1 MLAVLCVA
9 RSLEACLCVDLAL
22 TGRCARTQAHSTTL
36 ADILA
41 DAQSGLLAERLS
53 HRGLQRSE
61 VPSKVSLFTSAAE
74 RLLSEGVSPT
84 TAAVPFW
91 VPGRIEIVGKH
102 TDYAGGRSLLCA
114 APKGLAVVS
123 CRRTDSRCRLYSSE
137 GGIPRRPVEILISPQ
152 PTHLAE
158 IDGWARHAAIAT
170 RRLSANFALSGGAD
184 VAFESDLPEA
194 SGMSSSSAIVCGSF
208 LAIAQASSRRVYVF
222 PVVTPHTHF
231 PSVTRHVSP
240 ICHTP
245 RFAHLSHAMCS
256 RPHASH
262 APCPPMY
269 HVHVALHDLL
279 AAQ

>member
-1 MLAVLCVA
+1 
-9 RSLEACLCVDLAL
+9 
-22 TGRCARTQAHSTTL
+22 
-36 ADILA
+36 
-41 DAQSGLLAERLS
+41 
-53 HRGLQRSE
+53 
-61 VPSKVSLFTSAAE
+61 
-74 RLLSEGVSPT
+74 
-84 TAAVPFW
+84 
-91 VPGRIEIVGKH
+91 
-102 TDYAGGRSLLCA
+102 
-114 APKGLAVVS
+114 
-123 CRRTDSRCRLYSSE
+123 
-137 GGIPRRPVEILISPQ
+137 
-152 PTHLAE
+152 
-158 IDGWARHAAIAT
+158 
-170 RRLSANFALSGGAD
+170 
-184 VAFESDLPEA
+184 
-194 SGMSSSSAIVCGSF
+194 MSSSSAIVCGSF